1 LSSLLQLVT
10 VSQVLYGTDFPFRT
24 PAENVAGLTAY
35 GFGGADL
42 QAIGR
47 DNALRLLP
55 HLVRS
60 G

>member
-1 LSSLLQLVT
+1 MT